1 MLSKEVMNGPMLRAL
16 LEERSAEVPSRVFS
30 LEKDFRRKCEAYMAL
45 EIIKRL
51 DGINFDDDL
60 YYLGLVL
67 YRRGKE
73 KAVAA
78 DDLKA
83 RTDELLAF
91 MQENGDIE
99 MGDDRIIR
107 ARGLHQPKTS

>member
-1 MLSKEVMNGPMLRAL
+1 MKSGRLKFQAACFHLRRTFAANVRHL
-16 LEERSAEVPSRVFS
+16 
-30 LEKDFRRKCEAYMAL
+30 AL

-60 YYLGLVL
+60 YYLGLVW